1 MLCRAFSLSRLGAAA
16 GILLIASLLVA
27 PNATAATLSA
37 PSGLGPNG
45 PVASTTPAFSWTRVS
60 GATGYE
66 FQVDD
71 SDDFSSP
78 IQTVTT
84 TNRTYVPT
92 VRLKAGTSYWRVRAN
107 GLEQCAIRWSRAEVV
122 VDGTAPP
129 SPISPIDGAPLTQ
142 PRVTGAPPVV
152 AGLRARSATR
162 SRSTLT
168 GTGSAPTAYNTP
180 GTSVPGAHAA
190 GARGVALA
198 GARGPRQRHVHGVV
212 RPPGRRDVRDP
223 APRGRAARPD
233 DGDSAARSRTSS

>member
-1 MLCRAFSLSRLGAAA
+1 MLRRAFSLSRLGATA

-37 PSGLGPNG
+37 PSGLAPNG

-78 IQTVTT
+78 IQAVTT

-107 GLEQCAIRWSRAEVV
+107 GLEQCAIRMVTCRGRRRR
-122 VDGTAPP
+122 DGAAQPDLARSTTAPLP
-129 SPISPIDGAPLTQ
+129 TTG
-142 PRVTGAPPVV
+142 VTRRSSSGRRS
-152 AGLRARSATR
+152 RARSATR
-162 SRSTLT
+162 
-168 GTGSAPTAYNTP
+168 
-180 GTSVPGAHAA
+180 
-190 GARGVALA
+190 
-198 GARGPRQRHVHGVV
+198 
-212 RPPGRRDVRDP
+212 
-223 APRGRAARPD
+223 
-233 DGDSAARSRTSS
+233 